1 MAKQHDKG
9 ISRLCNCN
17 GGLYELRSREQIGYL
32 LFSSVSNARGCVGFS
47 VTVGAQAAR
56 FSPGH
61 VDGRIEAFLRRFV
74 EVDLE
79 ELSEGEFQ
87 AWLLPIRLFWCQIFG
102 TF

>member
-1 MAKQHDKG
+1 MAKQRGQGVSH
-9 ISRLCNCN
+9 RCNYYN
-17 GGLYELRSREQIGYL
+17 GGPYELRSREQIGYL

-56 FSPGH
+56 FSPSH

-79 ELSEGEFQ
+79 ELSEDDFQ
-87 AWLLPIRLFWCQIFG
+87 AWLPKSWHFSVPN
-102 TF
+102 

>member
-1 MAKQHDKG
+1 MQRWSLF
-9 ISRLCNCN
+9 I
-17 GGLYELRSREQIGYL
+17 RSREQIGYL

-79 ELSEGEFQ
+79 ELSEDDFQ
-87 AWLLPIRLFWCQIFG
+87 AWLPKKVGIFCAKFKKICG